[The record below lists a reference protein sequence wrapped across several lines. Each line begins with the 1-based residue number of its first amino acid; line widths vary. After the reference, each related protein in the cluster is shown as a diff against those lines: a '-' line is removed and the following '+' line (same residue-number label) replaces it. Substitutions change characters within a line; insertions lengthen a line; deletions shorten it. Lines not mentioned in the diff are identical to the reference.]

1 MTLSGNFYDGSG
13 YLEFYL
19 GSNGEVKM
27 KGLHSIDVAAKE
39 NVRLVKGGYSDGEAG
54 KKEGELVILK
64 VM

>member
-39 NVRLVKGGYSDGEAG
+39 NVRLVKGGYSDGERG
-54 KKEGELVILK
+54 MER
-64 VM
+64 